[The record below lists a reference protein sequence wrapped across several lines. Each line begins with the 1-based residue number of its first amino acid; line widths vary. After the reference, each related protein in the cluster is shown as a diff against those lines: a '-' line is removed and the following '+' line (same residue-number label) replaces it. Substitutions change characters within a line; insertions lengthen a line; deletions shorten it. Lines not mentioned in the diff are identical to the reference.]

1 MKQFLILFM
10 AILSLSAFAQE
21 DAEFDTAEQ
30 NARYQHLINELRCL
44 VCQNQTIADSH
55 ADLAKDL
62 REQVAV
68 QIRAGRS
75 DAEIIEYLTNRYG
88 DFVLY
93 RPPLKQSTYLLWGGP
108 FLLLAIGVI
117 ILAVTLRKRAK
128 LPDADE
134 SSTEKEF

>member
-21 DAEFDTAEQ
+21 EAEFDTAEQ
-30 NARYQHLINELRCL
+30 SARYQHLINELRCL

-75 DAEIIEYLTNRYG
+75 DAEIIEYLTARYG

-108 FLLLAIGVI
+108 FLLLAIGLV
-117 ILAVTLRKRAK
+117 ILAATLRKRAK